1 MQRISRIS
9 HSSSQEPGV
18 CNLIHT
24 ESSDLGPG
32 QHQSLLRPH
41 GVAAARG
48 Q

>member
-1 MQRISRIS
+1 MQRISWIS
-9 HSSSQEPGV
+9 HSDSQEPGV

-32 QHQSLLRPH
+32 QHLSVLRPRD
-41 GVAAARG
+41 VEAALG

>member
-1 MQRISRIS
+1 MQRISQIS
-9 HSSSQEPGV
+9 HSSSEEPGV

-32 QHQSLLRPH
+32 QHLSLLRPH
-41 GVAAARG
+41 DVEAALG